1 MILHEFD
8 GYFMKTI
15 DPTNLNS
22 RAFYKYM
29 TAAVAPRPIAL
40 ASTIDHFGRVN
51 LSPFSFFNMMGIDPP
66 ILVFAPNRKSTDHSQ
81 KHTALNVYEVPEVT
95 INLVNSAMVQQISL
109 ASAEFERGVNEFEK
123 AGFTAISAIKV
134 MPPRVQES
142 PAQFECKVIDIREYG
157 SMTLIIV
164 QVILAHFSEHM
175 LNKDGQIDQRQTDW
189 VARLGGDW
197 YLSKYADQLFEIPRP
212 KVGIGFDALP
222 DNIRYSAILTGNEL
236 AQLACVSHMPDE
248 ASVAAFGLTSKMRN
262 LRIEAAKGCQYFPDL
277 LHVYAKQLLGRGN
290 VTEAWLTLLQA
301 GSS

>member
-1 MILHEFD
+1 
-8 GYFMKTI
+8 
-15 DPTNLNS
+15 
-22 RAFYKYM
+22 
-29 TAAVAPRPIAL
+29 
-40 ASTIDHFGRVN
+40 
-51 LSPFSFFNMMGIDPP
+51 
-66 ILVFAPNRKSTDHSQ
+66 
-81 KHTALNVYEVPEVT
+81 
-95 INLVNSAMVQQISL
+95 
-109 ASAEFERGVNEFEK
+109 
-123 AGFTAISAIKV
+123 
-134 MPPRVQES
+134 
-142 PAQFECKVIDIREYG
+142 
-157 SMTLIIV
+157 
-164 QVILAHFSEHM
+164 VILAHFSEHM